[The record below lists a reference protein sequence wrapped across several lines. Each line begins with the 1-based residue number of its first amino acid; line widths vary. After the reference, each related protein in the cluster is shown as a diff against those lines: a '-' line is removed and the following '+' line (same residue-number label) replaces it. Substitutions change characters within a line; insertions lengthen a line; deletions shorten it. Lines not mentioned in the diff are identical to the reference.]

1 MRVVIV
7 TGIYP
12 PDIGGPATHTSDLR
26 DALIE
31 RGHRVVVLTL
41 GEAAGVRREPGLV
54 RWPRS
59 WSWPRRHAA
68 VVRWIVAN
76 RDRIDAIYAT
86 GMHSAA
92 VAGARVAGLPSVVK
106 IVGDPVWERGRRQG
120 LTEAEFEAFQRAGS
134 GGARIRL
141 MAGLRDATLR
151 SATAIVTPSEYLAQT
166 VEGWLHGP
174 ADVEVIPNGVAVPA
188 LADPSTTNDR
198 LSVIYVG
205 RLVSHKRVERLIGA
219 VARTDGV
226 YLSVIGSGPAGAPLA
241 TLVGSLGVRERVT
254 FLGDRAHDEVLGRI
268 AGADAL
274 VLASDYEGLPHVVVE
289 ALAVGTPVISP
300 PVGGVPEVIIDGR
313 NGLLVADATEQRIAD
328 ALARLRDDGV
338 LLRCLSDGAVR
349 DGAARRFGSTADGI
363 EAVLGRARAGR
374 PKLVIVG
381 KSVLDPDSVDLH
393 EKLRRMQAHADVAL
407 VQTGRPRIAA
417 VGRAWTVAIPDGR
430 PKFLSS
436 PAFYGIAPMA
446 AVILAAGRRPAAV
459 VCRSPYEG
467 VIATAAARLF
477 PRRVRPAVVVEVHGD
492 WRTAS
497 RSYGSPFRAT
507 VSGMA
512 DRLAVDAILRAD
524 RVRVIGAYTESL
536 VRESGY
542 RGSLD
547 AFPTFRDFTPFLA
560 EAPLPDT
567 DVRMVAFLGGSAPV
581 KGLDVLLRAWP
592 AIASSVPGV
601 RLEVAGSGVVPGV
614 EDDLGVVRRGPLD
627 VDAVRDLLDRS
638 NIVVMPS
645 RSEGMGR
652 LALEAHGRGRPVV
665 ASAVGGLPEV
675 VEDGETGVLVP
686 PDDPDSLA
694 KAIVAL
700 LENPER
706 ARAMGRQ
713 GRERVQARSPSDEF
727 ERGIER
733 LASWVSR

>member
-7 TGIYP
+7 TGIFP
-12 PDIGGPATHTSDLR
+12 PDIGGPATHASDLR
-26 DALIE
+26 DALLE
-31 RGHRVVVLTL
+31 RGHQVVVLTL
-41 GEAAGVRREPGLV
+41 GEAADVTREPGLV

-59 WSWPRRHAA
+59 WPWPRRHAA

-76 RDRIDAIYAT
+76 RGRIDAIYAT
-86 GMHSAA
+86 GMHPAA
-92 VAGARVAGLPSVVK
+92 VAGARLAGLPSVVK

-120 LTEAEFEAFQRAGS
+120 LTEAEFEAFQRAR
-134 GGARIRL
+134 GAGLRVRL

-151 SATAIVTPSEYLAQT
+151 SATAIVTPSEYLAHT

-174 ADVEVIPNGVAVPA
+174 ADVEVIPNGVAVPP
-188 LADPSTTNDR
+188 LADPSPTDGR

-219 VARTDGV
+219 VARTDDV
-226 YLSVIGSGPAGAPLA
+226 HLSVIGSGPAGAPLA
-241 TLVGSLGVRERVT
+241 ALVGSLGVREQVT

-313 NGLLVADATEQRIAD
+313 NGLLIADATEQRIAE
-328 ALARLRDDGV
+328 ALARLRDDGG
-338 LLRCLSDGAVR
+338 LLRCLSDGAAR
-349 DGAARRFGSTADGI
+349 DGAAWRFGSTADGI

-381 KSVLDPDSVDLH
+381 KSLLDPDSADLH

-407 VQTGRPRIAA
+407 VQSGSARIGAI
-417 VGRAWTVAIPDGR
+417 GRATVVAFPDER
-430 PKFLSS
+430 PKVVSS
-436 PAFYGIAPMA
+436 PVFYVAAPLV

-467 VIATAAARLF
+467 VIATVAARPL
-477 PRRVRPAVVVEVHGD
+477 PRPMRPAVIVEVHGD

-497 RSYGSPFRAT
+497 RSYGSRLRAT
-507 VSGMA
+507 MSRVA
-512 DRLAVDAILRAD
+512 DRLAVGAILRAD

-536 VRESGY
+536 VRATGY
-542 RGSLD
+542 RGPVD
-547 AFPTFRDFTPFLA
+547 AFATFRDFTPFL
-560 EAPLPDT
+560 EPLLANTGDPL
-567 DVRMVAFLGGSAPV
+567 VAFLGGSAPV
-581 KGLDVLLRAWP
+581 KGLDVLLQAWP
-592 AIASSVPGV
+592 AVASSVPGA
-601 RLEVAGSGVVPGV
+601 RLEVAGPGMTPDV
-614 EDDLGVVRRGPLD
+614 EDDLGVMRRGTLD
-627 VDAVRDLLDRS
+627 VEAVRDLLDRAS
-638 NIVVMPS
+638 VVVMPS

-652 LALEAHGRGRPVV
+652 LALEAHGRARPVV

-694 KAIVAL
+694 QAIVTL
-700 LENPER
+700 LEDPER
-706 ARAMGRQ
+706 ARAMGRL
-713 GRERVQARSPSDEF
+713 GRERMQARSPSDEF